1 MTLAE
6 VAEKVGGV
14 VEGDVGIE
22 ITGVA
27 GLGEAGP
34 GDITFLSNP
43 RYASKVAQTRA
54 SAVVVGEDWGG
65 DAPCAV
71 LKVGNPDKVFG
82 EIAAVFAPEP
92 VGYEPGVH
100 GTAVVAGDAVL
111 GEGLSIGPYCVIEP
125 GARIGDRT
133 VICAGCYVGHGSVLG
148 ADCKLYPR
156 VTVRE
161 RVTIGDRAILH
172 PGAVIG
178 SDGFGYVLE
187 GAVWQ
192 KIPQVGTVE
201 IGNDV
206 EIGANAT
213 VDRGRFG
220 KTVIE
225 DGVKLDNLVQVAHN
239 VTVGANTVAAA
250 QVGISGSTT
259 IGRNVMLGGQAGLA
273 GHLTVGDQS
282 AVGAQAGVTRDV
294 PAQTYVSG
302 YPARPHKEAARMH
315 AHMARLPQLKERIKE
330 LEKRIEELEG
340 K

>member
-6 VAEKVGGV
+6 IAERVGGV
-14 VEGDVGIE
+14 VEGDGGVE

-27 GLGEAGP
+27 ALGDAGP
-34 GDITFLSNP
+34 GDISFLSNP
-43 RYASKVAQTRA
+43 RYASLMPGTGAA
-54 SAVVVGEDWGG
+54 AVVVGEDWTGEC
-65 DAPCAV
+65 PCAV
-71 LKVGNPDKVFG
+71 VRVANPDKAFA
-82 EIAAVFAPEP
+82 EIAAEFGPEP
-92 VGYEPGVH
+92 IRHEPGVH
-100 GTAVVAGDAVL
+100 ETAIVAADAVL
-111 GEGLSIGPYCVIEP
+111 GKGVSVGPHCVIEP
-125 GARIGDRT
+125 GARIGDRC
-133 VICAGCYVGHGSVLG
+133 VICAGCYIGHDSVLG
-148 ADCKLYPR
+148 IDCRLYPR

-161 RVTIGDRAILH
+161 RVKIGDRAILH

-187 GAVWQ
+187 GPVWK

-206 EIGANAT
+206 EIGSNST

-239 VTVGANTVAAA
+239 VRIGANTAAA
-250 QVGISGSTT
+250 GQAGISGSTS
-259 IGRNVMLGGQAGLA
+259 IGQNVMLGGQSGIA
-273 GHLTVGDQS
+273 GHLRVGDQA

-315 AHMARLPQLKERIKE
+315 AHMARLPELKERVKE